1 MVRDSSFVAYKR
13 DSHDSWFVI
22 RRSYDSELWGDMI
35 HSSCFMIHGSWFV
48 IRDSRGVW
56 GDMMHKTMRTYGSWL
71 TYTHTYTHTHTHTY
85 LIQEALWLPQESAPW
100 FIERVLSKKN
110 CSNAALPLM
119 FENMSVRERVYV
131 CVCEC
136 VCVRV
141 CVCVCVTGTTTSCRT
156 CSVKKE
162 LL

>member
-56 GDMMHKTMRTYGSWL
+56 GDMMHKTMRTYGSWF
-71 TYTHTYTHTHTHTY
+71 TYTHTYTHTHTHIPDT
-85 LIQEALWLPQESAPW
+85 
-100 FIERVLSKKN
+100 RGTV
-110 CSNAALPLM
+110 
-119 FENMSVRERVYV
+119 VTTRECTVIY
-131 CVCEC
+131 
-136 VCVRV
+136 
-141 CVCVCVTGTTTSCRT
+141 RT

-162 LL
+162 LLECSLALDVWEYECVWERECVCVCACVCVRDRYNNIL